1 MSDPGTPYAW
11 AGRFVAVADEQL
23 AAAYD
28 MGVQDSML
36 RATQYERILLDLLA
50 ELRGTVWDGYQAR
63 LVADRAEVRLLD
75 DSPEVSPAATVQ
87 DDEKLSDAACG
98 LCNTE
103 STVTCMDCDRTF
115 EMRASEERAFYRFHK
130 CSPPERAILQDLINE
145 ASVAWGSDPDSVA
158 DALDRAEARLREVEE
173 A

>member
-50 ELRGTVWDGYQAR
+50 ELRDEHSMDNGGCCVMCEDTSPCTSAR
-63 LVADRAEVRLLD
+63 ACDWAD
-75 DSPEVSPAATVQ
+75 
-87 DDEKLSDAACG
+87 
-98 LCNTE
+98 
-103 STVTCMDCDRTF
+103 
-115 EMRASEERAFYRFHK
+115 
-130 CSPPERAILQDLINE
+130 
-145 ASVAWGSDPDSVA
+145 
-158 DALDRAEARLREVEE
+158 ARLREVSGE
-173 A
+173 